1 MGLLTTSENFTEI
14 NMALDR
20 CCELAHKLQVPN
32 KQMALI
38 TDARF
43 TANGYAVLIEDDAL
57 ETFTSARKTFPPVT
71 HERRAV
77 SSTQFKTSIYEK
89 AFLTLYFAFREL
101 GHIIWVHPNR

>member
-43 TANGYAVLIEDDAL
+43 TANGYDVLIVQ
-57 ETFTSARKTFPPVT
+57 TIN
-71 HERRAV
+71 ERNNQ
-77 SSTQFKTSIYEK
+77 SEES
-89 AFLTLYFAFREL
+89 
-101 GHIIWVHPNR
+101 